1 MSPLE
6 KLLRNI
12 FKTYDEI
19 GDAENENERINLYK
33 KIQLLNDV
41 NIKVDLSE
49 AIITA
54 CNILIFEN
62 EYKNIITRGKIIKNG
77 IYIEFEVRSK
87 NYYEPIHI
95 CIDEYGLYAYV
106 PKRYSL

>member
-1 MSPLE
+1 MDPLE

-19 GDAENENERINLYK
+19 GDASNENERDKLYK
-33 KIQLLNDV
+33 KLQLLNESS
-41 NIKVDLSE
+41 IKVDANK
-49 AIITA
+49 AIIIA

-62 EYKNIITRGKIIKNG
+62 QYKNIVTRGKIIKNG
-77 IYIEFEVRSK
+77 IYIEFEIRSK

-95 CIDEYGLYAYV
+95 CIDEYGLSAYV